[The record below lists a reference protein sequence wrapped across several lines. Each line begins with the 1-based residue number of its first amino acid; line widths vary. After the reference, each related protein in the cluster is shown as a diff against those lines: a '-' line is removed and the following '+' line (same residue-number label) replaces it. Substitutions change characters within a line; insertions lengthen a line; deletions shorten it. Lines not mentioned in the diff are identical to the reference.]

1 MMTGSYFCFSILC
14 VFKRMFIKSRK
25 KRTWTKWKFCKSVQ
39 LSQFQCCLVNLMS
52 PHLHLVSLT
61 TGLLLNYFFHHILF
75 LQQLWK
81 YPSLSAEVAISCI
94 LDYFPSQL
102 MIYFTYFTLPPSS
115 SVYGVYG
122 LLFVTEKSWQ
132 PFCTTVSSECYYST
146 DLLSLW
152 TLPCTLILSLDCPF
166 ACVCLT

>member
-132 PFCTTVSSECYYST
+132 PFCTTVSSECYYS
-146 DLLSLW
+146 SL
-152 TLPCTLILSLDCPF
+152 TY
-166 ACVCLT
+166 CLYEPYLALWYCR